1 MRFKLVVGLMIVA
14 VLSLGLISGCGGDR
28 KTQYVKASGDQ
39 AVTPEQQLLLDAE
52 AAWALRGDLAQLKIA
67 LARWEEYTAVDPSDG
82 QVLGMLSRGYYL
94 LGNGHL
100 TDETEMLTAFDAGA
114 AFGERGM
121 ATNDAFRACVEEGA
135 KDYKCLEH
143 MTADDIGPTF
153 WVYATVGK
161 WSATKGFTYIVKNK
175 SKLKAIA
182 DWVQATDPEYFHG
195 GGDRLLGTYY
205 AKAPAAFGGDLE
217 LSKAHFDASLAIAP
231 NYLGTKVLMAQY
243 YATKM
248 QDKDLFKQL
257 CDEVIAA
264 DPASIPDLVPEQE
277 LEQGNA
283 QRLLDQ
289 IDELF

>member
-1 MRFKLVVGLMIVA
+1 MRIKLIMGLL
-14 VLSLGLISGCGGDR
+14 VLAIASLGLISGCGGDR
-28 KTQYVKASGDQ
+28 KTQYVKSSGDQ

-52 AAWALRGDLAQLKIA
+52 AAWAQRGDKAQLEVA
-67 LARWEEYTAVDPSDG
+67 LAKWEEYVGLDPNNG
-82 QVLGMLSRGYYL
+82 QILGMLARGYYL

-100 TDETEMLTAFDAGA
+100 TDEAEMLEAFDTGA

-121 ATNDAFRACVEEGA
+121 ATNDAFRACVEGGA

-143 MTADDIGPTF
+143 MTKDDIAQTY

-182 DWVQATDPEYFHG
+182 DWVQATDANYFYG
-195 GGDRLLGTYY
+195 AGDRLLGTYY

-217 LSKAHFDASLAIAP
+217 LSKQHFDASLAIAP
-231 NYLGTKVLMAQY
+231 DYLGTKVLMAQY

-248 QDKDLFKQL
+248 QDKELFQRL
-257 CDEVIAA
+257 CEEVLAA
-264 DPASIPDLVPEQE
+264 DPASLPDLVPEQK

-289 IDELF
+289 IDDLF

>member
-1 MRFKLVVGLMIVA
+1 MRLKLVAFAMVLLVA
-14 VLSLGLISGCGGDR
+14 SLGFISGCGGDR
-28 KTQYVKASGDQ
+28 KTQYVKSSGDQ
-39 AVTPEQQLLLDAE
+39 QVTPEQQLLLDAE
-52 AAWALRGDLAQLKIA
+52 AAWAQRADVAQLKIA
-67 LARWEEYTAVDPSDG
+67 LAKWEEYSAVDPNNG
-82 QVLGMLSRGYYL
+82 EILGMLARGYYL
-94 LGNGHL
+94 LGNGHM
-100 TDETEMLTAFDAGA
+100 TEEADMLAAFDKGA

-121 ATNDAFRACVEEGA
+121 ATNDAFRACVEAGA

-143 MTADDIGPTF
+143 MTVADIAQTY

-175 SKLKAIA
+175 SKLKALA

-195 GGDRLLGTYY
+195 AGDRLLGTYY
-205 AKAPAAFGGDLE
+205 AKAPAAFGGDLG
-217 LSKAHFDASLAIAP
+217 LSKLHFDASLALAP
-231 NYLGTKVLMAQY
+231 DYLGTKVLMAQY

-289 IDELF
+289 IDDLF